1 MSSVE
6 ALLSV
11 ARSLYDR
18 GLTPGTSGN
27 VSVRDDSGF
36 VITPTSSC
44 LGRLHVRAL
53 ARLDRDGERISGG
66 VPSKEWPLHLAV
78 YRRQPDARAVVHL
91 HSPWA
96 VAVSCLAD
104 IDPEDTLPALTGY
117 HAMRVGRVP
126 LVPYHPPGSP
136 ELALAVAQRAD
147 GAHALLLAN
156 HGSIVA
162 ATDLEAAA
170 DGAEQLE
177 QTAQVFLLL
186 HRRRITRVAMPE
198 GMS

>member
-6 ALLSV
+6 ALLGV

-27 VSVRDDSGF
+27 VSIRDDSGF
-36 VITPTSSC
+36 VITPTNSC

-53 ARLDRDGERISGG
+53 ARLDRHGERISGG

-78 YRRQPDARAVVHL
+78 YHQQPDARAVVHL

-104 IDPEDTLPALTGY
+104 IDPDDTLPALTGY

-126 LVPYHPPGSP
+126 LVPYYPPGSP
-136 ELALAVAQRAD
+136 ELALAVADRA
-147 GAHALLLAN
+147 GAAHALLLAN

-177 QTAQVFLLL
+177 QTAQVFLML
-186 HRRRITRVAMPE
+186 HGRRVALIEKSEEKP
-198 GMS
+198 